1 MGRGLKPGSV
11 LLQPRSANITHD
23 YLGRLFYNL
32 ATGKV
37 GHNLRLR
44 GNGGRGEV
52 GSVRATAV
60 AKRQLAATA
69 RAEPQAWL
77 TDKPAATPTR
87 SETFAFLQRVGQNE
101 WEDIVVIRIN

>member
-1 MGRGLKPGSV
+1 MV
-11 LLQPRSANITHD
+11 LLQPRSANITHGG

-52 GSVRATAV
+52 GSVRAAAV
-60 AKRQLAATA
+60 AKRQLAAAAA
-69 RAEPQAWL
+69 RAEPQARL
-77 TDKPAATPTR
+77 TDKPAAPTPTR

-101 WEDIVVIRIN
+101 WEDIAVIRIN